1 MKNFL
6 QVLRVLGE
14 ATRLRIF
21 LLLREEELSVAEIQE
36 IFGMGQSR
44 VSSHLSQLKRSGLV
58 TDRRL
63 GKSIFYRSIDPLP
76 EGIGSLLDVAAR
88 DLSETTQD
96 IAALHLVLGK
106 RHDRAMEYFNRLAG
120 KFGRTYIPGRTW
132 RGLSHALLRLL
143 PPMDVADLG
152 AGEGT
157 LSQLLA
163 RNARSVIAV
172 DNSAEMVA
180 YGSKIAAENGISN
193 LEYRQGDVEKLP
205 ISNAAV
211 DLVFLSQVLHHVSS
225 PGRAL
230 REAGR
235 ILRPG
240 GRVMI
245 LDLAAHSFEQARE
258 LYAHIWLGFAEV
270 ELHEMLRKAGFIN
283 IEVSVVSTES
293 QAPHFRTILATAQT
307 SGA

>member
-6 QVLRVLGE
+6 MVLRVLGE

-21 LLLREEELSVAEIQE
+21 LLLRDEEISVAELQE

-44 VSSHLSQLKRSGLV
+44 ISSHLSQLKKCGLIS
-58 TDRRL
+58 DRRL
-63 GKSIFYRSIDPLP
+63 GKSIFYRAVEPVPETIDVVLDEAARNLP
-76 EGIGSLLDVAAR
+76 EAS
-88 DLSETTQD
+88 QD
-96 IAALHLVLGK
+96 AAALRLVLGK

-143 PPMDVADLG
+143 PPMDIADVG

-163 RNARSVIAV
+163 RTARKVIAV

-180 YGSKIAAENGISN
+180 YGARIAAENGINN
-193 LEYRQGDVEKLP
+193 LEYRQGDVESLP
-205 ISNAAV
+205 LADAAV
-211 DLVFLSQVLHHVSS
+211 DLVLLSQVLHHVAS
-225 PGRAL
+225 PARAL
-230 REAGR
+230 REARR
-235 ILRPG
+235 ISRPG

-245 LDLAAHSFEQARE
+245 LDLASHSFEQARE
-258 LYAHIWLGFAEV
+258 LYAHVWLGFSEV
-270 ELHEMLRKAGFIN
+270 ELHELLRKAGFEN
-283 IEVSVVSTES
+283 IEVGVVSTET
-293 QAPHFRTILATAQT
+293 QPPYFRTILATGHA
-307 SGA
+307 GK